1 MKFSRACLIAA
12 PLCFAGY
19 GVVRLVGRMDGQYG
33 PGLDWQIAH
42 LVNLV
47 GLALLVPAVLGLRRQ
62 LPGRGRTFWT
72 VVTFVGVGTS
82 VVQFVI
88 DVVAGLLASDKAG
101 MSAISAQ
108 VSTIPGARIVFYV
121 VGPPL
126 LYVGLLALTIM
137 LARAKAVGWWCPAL
151 ILVGSI
157 LPIGSLDLI
166 PIGALCVLA
175 ALVPLARGQ
184 LDTRRRET
192 AAART

>member
-19 GVVRLVGRMDGQYG
+19 GVARLVGRMDGQYG

-47 GLALLVPAVLGLRRQ
+47 GLALFVPAVLGLRRQ

-82 VVQFVI
+82 FVQFVI

-108 VSTIPGARIVFYV
+108 VSAIPGARIVFYV

-126 LYVGLLALTIM
+126 LYVGLLALTIL
-137 LARAKAVGWWCPAL
+137 LARANAVAWWCPAL

-157 LPIGSLDLI
+157 LPVVSLDLI

-184 LDTRRRET
+184 LDARRRET